1 MGSLTEYYK
10 QHRRLFLSQK
20 HQNTSQ
26 TEKFRDMV
34 ILKFFQY
41 CESRKIFHTT
51 MITKKTAFNFFG
63 SQDVLNK
70 SSETKRKYF
79 LIIREFYGR
88 YKKIEL
94 KKEDVKL

>member
-1 MGSLTEYYK
+1 
-10 QHRRLFLSQK
+10 
-20 HQNTSQ
+20 
-26 TEKFRDMV
+26 
-34 ILKFFQY
+34 
-41 CESRKIFHTT
+41 